1 MNTIGTG
8 TYGSSYRAR
17 YFKKTLQEILK
28 RSLIANE
35 ICDISRSGEKY
46 IHNPYSS
53 EVTAVAQALAGT
65 YSVSAWTITDNTLEV
80 ADEFIYGEHIFDFE
94 EELVS
99 YDMMS
104 DRQEKISYAIKAAMD
119 IWAINTLCED
129 GTGSYSTPSGGFTTP
144 SNIPVITSNIMSKV
158 AGYAAYSPN
167 GMFLVIEAADTV
179 GFMQYQFGTGFSYA
193 DAALNNGL
201 IGHVGGVD
209 IYMVLDSTFK
219 DATTTSVSGTKTWT
233 NSGHRVAGIKNL
245 ASFSVLEPKWEEKGV
260 SGKTGK
266 EVDGVA
272 YAGLKVWNNIAS
284 LIIDVTVTA

>member
-8 TYGSSYRAR
+8 TYGSSYRSK
-17 YFKKTLQEILK
+17 YFKKTFQEILK
-28 RSLIANE
+28 RSLVANA
-35 ICDISRSGEKY
+35 ILDISKSGEKY
-46 IHNPYSS
+46 IHNPYTS

-94 EELVS
+94 EELVN
-99 YDMMS
+99 YDMMA
-104 DRQEKISYAIKAAMD
+104 DRQEKIVYGIKAAMD

-144 SNIPVITSNIMSKV
+144 SNIPVIISNIMSKA
-158 AGYAAYSPN
+158 AGYAAYAPN
-167 GMFLVIEAADTV
+167 GMYLVLEASDMV
-179 GFMQYQFGTGFSYA
+179 GLMQYQFGSGFSYA

-201 IGHVGGVD
+201 VGHVGGVD

-233 NSGHRVAGIKNL
+233 NSGHRVAGIKRV

-260 SGKTGK
+260 TGKTGK
-266 EVDGVA
+266 EVDGVG
-272 YAGLKVWNNIAS
+272 YAGLKVWNNLAG
-284 LIIDVTVTA
+284 LTIDITVTA